1 MECSLVPERL
11 FSLASGICFRR
22 MQKSQKGTS
31 LFRRFDMTER
41 RKNQAVVLLLALASL
56 MFAVPASAQVE
67 KATVKIN
74 GMI

>member
-1 MECSLVPERL
+1 
-11 FSLASGICFRR
+11 
-22 MQKSQKGTS
+22 
-31 LFRRFDMTER
+31 MTER